1 MSEQATQPALSG
13 KTVAELKSMVVNAEK
28 ILAGPN
34 VKQHPAATA
43 FREAARTELA
53 TRRVGGA
60 ARAPDAALEAAIARL
75 RAVAADAARRFDLSA
90 ETAKAAGVSTPH
102 SLLASNGQPKVGGGV
117 RTKKFRRCPYISYRG
132 PGGIAMLQYAVP
144 HEAEEG
150 FWAGGL
156 TTAGSPESKT
166 GFDTAMEEEAAVA
179 AFLAAL
185 AGVAPQRG

>member
-1 MSEQATQPALSG
+1 MSDALAS

-34 VKQHPAATA
+34 VKQHPAAEA
-43 FREAARTELA
+43 FREAAKAALA

-60 ARAPDAALEAAIARL
+60 VRAPDEALDAALARIK
-75 RAVAADAARRFDLSA
+75 AVAADAAQRFDLSP
-90 ETAKAAGVSTPH
+90 ETAKAAGVTTPH
-102 SLLASNGQPKVGGGV
+102 SLLAGNGQPKVGGGV

-156 TTAGSPESKT
+156 TTPGSAESKT
-166 GFDTAMEEEAAVA
+166 GFDTAMAEEEAVA

-185 AGVAPQRG
+185 AGVAPKRG